1 MPGAPPALPPSS
13 IKRTPEDKA
22 NPLTPPEP
30 EPKFRV
36 PYTPVSLGILIE
48 TSLLT
53 KENRPIIVST
63 LREVISHLRGEDE
76 AAILV
81 FSDQLDFEQ
90 DLTEND
96 QLLEQAINGLHPRR
110 SKALMDGI
118 AFAAGHL
125 KRIGKNSNR
134 VLLVVSDG
142 RSGNSRQQNSTP
154 LSAQVS
160 GVRIDCIGLKADG
173 ADQRA
178 VLERLASYTGGRV
191 GFADR
196 PEQFRMVALQLTGF
210 LGNTRQ

>member
-1 MPGAPPALPPSS
+1 VRA
-13 IKRTPEDKA
+13 
-22 NPLTPPEP
+22 
-30 EPKFRV
+30 

-53 KENRPIIVST
+53 KENRPAIIST
-63 LREVISHLRGEDE
+63 LREVITHLRGEDE

-96 QLLEQAINGLHPRR
+96 RLLEQAINALRPRP

-142 RSGNSRQQNSTP
+142 RSGDTRLESTP
-154 LSAQVS
+154 LSSQVS
-160 GVRIDCIGLKADG
+160 GVRIDCIGLNADG

-178 VLERLASYTGGRV
+178 MLERLASYTGGQA
-191 GFADR
+191 GFAHG
-196 PEQFRMVALQLTGF
+196 PEQFRTVALQMTGF
-210 LGNTRQ
+210 LGITHR